1 MMDISNCEALPR
13 TITFPCK
20 NLQKMGHPPGAAGNV
35 QPKIGVGSPQSIAH
49 GPPHF
54 ADAVSCDNFD
64 VQPRSSMLHEH
75 KRILHASARLRSCY
89 GFTRQVSV
97 VRNTSW
103 DSDWPD
109 GGRPSSGN
117 PHFSL
122 ISRDSMSR
130 KPDVEFGWVS
140 EWTFPRAVTAVLE
153 CWSRHMASLSLPVL
167 SPHGGF
173 EPHRPSCPGFGLRR
187 MLALCASTKYVARI
201 RHILRMASLADRSPS
216 TPSFSPRCLMSR
228 FSCFVQRPT

>member
-1 MMDISNCEALPR
+1 MEEAALLMMDISNCEALPR

-97 VRNTSW
+97 VRNTNR

-117 PHFSL
+117 PHSAFYHEIRCPEYPTL
-122 ISRDSMSR
+122 NSRYR
-130 KPDVEFGWVS
+130 KLG
-140 EWTFPRAVTAVLE
+140 R
-153 CWSRHMASLSLPVL
+153 
-167 SPHGGF
+167 
-173 EPHRPSCPGFGLRR
+173 
-187 MLALCASTKYVARI
+187 
-201 RHILRMASLADRSPS
+201 
-216 TPSFSPRCLMSR
+216 
-228 FSCFVQRPT
+228 